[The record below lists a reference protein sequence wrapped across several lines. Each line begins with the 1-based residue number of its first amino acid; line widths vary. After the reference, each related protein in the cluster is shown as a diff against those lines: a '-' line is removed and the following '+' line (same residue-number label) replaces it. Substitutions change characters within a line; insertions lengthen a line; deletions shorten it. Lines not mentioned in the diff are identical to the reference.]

1 MTLPSVRAIIEKAY
15 PGARILEDVTATSD
29 ARESNLTPAAKAL
42 IEKWAGPD
50 HNSVVAVR
58 IQRPTQQHA
67 SAPMSARSRTVL
79 VDIRAGKVIG
89 EQG

>member
-1 MTLPSVRAIIEKAY
+1 MIEK
-15 PGARILEDVTATSD
+15 G
-29 ARESNLTPAAKAL
+29 
-42 IEKWAGPD
+42 AGPD